1 MIEGKAGRRRSGL
14 KATFTLWLVPRR
26 GDTAAQRAAE
36 EHWAERVKE
45 ARSRYRFAKSQ
56 LRQAISG
63 QKKYPLPEPDGSAF
77 LQAVRIE
84 ELAARTEYIQ
94 SLNIFSE
101 LLLHGEQ
108 SR

>member
-56 LRQAISG
+56 LRQAIAG
-63 QKKYPLPEPDGSAF
+63 QKKYPLPEPDGSVL
-77 LQAVRIE
+77 LQAVRLE
-84 ELAARTEYIQ
+84 ELAARTEYVQ

-101 LLLHGEQ
+101 LLLRGEQ
-108 SR
+108 PG